1 MMKRI
6 SAIVMM
12 LTLIVG
18 SMWAV
23 PVNRQK
29 ITVQQPDGSSVTIQ
43 MHGDEWLSFT
53 TTADGYSVVKN
64 EQGYYVYATLE
75 QGQLKATT
83 QVAHDAVERKV
94 AELQF
99 LTDIQKYQVPAMSPE
114 KAHMKQLVEKRE
126 ADKRAAR
133 IGNGRRA
140 AQYDY
145 TNFKGLVILIEFND
159 KSFSRDDYKELMD
172 DMLNKENYTG
182 YDNQVYTGSV
192 RDYFSDNSAGKFQPQ
207 FDAYG
212 PYQVNYSCKKG
223 NEKASEI
230 LRAAVNAADA
240 DINFKDY
247 DRDDD
252 GKVDMIFFIVAG
264 NGRNYT
270 GNYDGLW
277 HPHRSV
283 LTNGWNYVYKD
294 GVCLWDY
301 ASSTELMGWTEQ
313 PSTVKIDGIGTICHE
328 FSHVLGL
335 PDFYDTNYEEDGES
349 NHPDKWSLMASGSYM
364 NDSRTPVGYSLYE
377 RYSVGFTDEPQVITE
392 TGDYT
397 LEPLAISQTGYRLNT
412 PVNNEFFLLENRQ
425 KNQFKWDAYL
435 PGNGMLV
442 HRVDLTNRS
451 VWDANTINAKASRNY
466 YELVRANGAHQ
477 QSGAYYSSNLDA
489 FPNGNKK
496 ELTNSTSPANLKT
509 WNGKN
514 NQFGVFN
521 IQKTTDGNITF
532 TIDIYELLGLSFG
545 EIPPIGVGVTYQLA
559 AISEPSY
566 AQYSLTWES
575 KDKSIATVDENGVV
589 KGISAGTCEIT
600 ATSDNDIQASCFVT
614 IVDLPHYTINEF
626 KQQPTDQ
633 IGILEL
639 TNTEVL
645 YTYQKDNIQIAFLRD
660 ATGAIMLYDAN
671 LPIQTDDI
679 LNGTVIVKAGISNK
693 VPQAIGLAG
702 STNDEHF
709 TVIAGSGVQPREV
722 SFEDLTEADYSDLVV
737 VKATKLKRS
746 NGIWAYDNNSRARV
760 WANEFGIPT
769 GISSSEKFTDKF
781 YDVTAIYG
789 TDIKSNISIN
799 QLNVTKAVKEVEAPT
814 GIKQITNSQKQT
826 ANSPIYNLAGQR
838 VDTNYKGLVIKNGKK
853 TINK

>member
-83 QVAHDAVERKV
+83 QVAHDAVERKA

-252 GKVDMIFFIVAG
+252 GMVDMIFFIVAG

-349 NHPDKWSLMASGSYM
+349 NHPGEWSLMASGSYM
-364 NDSRTPVGYSLYE
+364 NDARTPVGYSLYE

-425 KNQFKWDAYL
+425 KNYFKWDKYL
-435 PGNGMLV
+435 PGSGMLV

-514 NQFGVFN
+514 NEFGIFN
-521 IQKTTDGNITF
+521 IQKTADGDITF
-532 TIDIYELLGLSFG
+532 TVDKYTLTGLTLDE
-545 EIPPIGVGVTYQLA
+545 EISIGVGTTKQLTA
-559 AISEPSY
+559 TPTPEFAEFTLEWKSSN
-566 AQYSLTWES
+566 
-575 KDKSIATVDENGVV
+575 KSIATVDQDGLV
-589 KGISAGTCEIT
+589 KGVSEGECNIT
-600 ATSDNDIQASCFVT
+600 ATSNNGITASCKVT
-614 IVDLPHYTINEF
+614 VFSMPAYDIAAF
-626 KQQPTDQ
+626 KQQPV
-633 IGILEL
+633 GEKLVLKLEDA
-639 TNTEVL
+639 EVL
-645 YTYQKDNIQIAFLRD
+645 FTYTKNDKQTTYLRD
-660 ATGAIMLYDAN
+660 QTGALMVSDVTMPVKNNDKVNGMLYVQSA
-671 LPIQTDDI
+671 
-679 LNGTVIVKAGISNK
+679 VANK
-693 VPQAIGLAG
+693 VPQAVGLGTETDVTGLAI
-702 STNDEHF
+702 
-709 TVIAGSGVQPREV
+709 VAGSEAQPREV
-722 SFEDLTEADYSDLVV
+722 TLDELTENDYSDLVL
-737 VKATKLKRS
+737 VKGSSIKRDGGFWAYS
-746 NGIWAYDNNSRARV
+746 DNNTARIWAGN
-760 WANEFGIPT
+760 F
-769 GISSSEKFTDKF
+769 GISSGLTSSTKLDGKLFNI
-781 YDVTAIYG
+781 TAIYG
-789 TDIKSNISIN
+789 TNVKSGTVIN
-799 QLNVTKAVKEVEAPT
+799 ELNVTKAVEEYNET
-814 GIKQITNSQKQT
+814 GIKEISNGQQ
-826 ANSPIYNLAGQR
+826 ANHPSFNLAGQR
-838 VDTNYKGLVIKNGKK
+838 VDSHYKGLTIKNGKK
-853 TINK
+853 YMNK

>member
-1 MMKRI
+1 MRRVSTIVVML
-6 SAIVMM
+6 AI
-12 LTLIVG
+12 
-18 SMWAV
+18 
-23 PVNRQK
+23 
-29 ITVQQPDGSSVTIQ
+29 ITVSIMAIPAHKKPIQVTQPDGTTVTIQ
-43 MHGDEWLSFT
+43 LHGDEWLHFN

-64 EQGYYVYATLE
+64 QQGFYVYAE
-75 QGQLKATT
+75 KKNGELKAT
-83 QVAHDAVERKV
+83 QMVAHNAQERK
-94 AELQF
+94 ANELAF
-99 LTDIQKYQVPAMSPE
+99 LQNVKKYQVPDITPAN
-114 KAHMKQLVEKRE
+114 ATMKGRVE
-126 ADKRAAR
+126 A
-133 IGNGRRA
+133 IGAQRRA
-140 AQYDY
+140 QGNRATNYE
-145 TNFKGLVILIEFND
+145 NFKGLIVLIQYND
-159 KSFSRDDYKELMD
+159 KEFSREDYPTVIN
-172 DMLNKENYTG
+172 DMVNQQNYTG
-182 YDNQVYTGSV
+182 FDNNQRTGSV
-192 RDYFSDNSAGKFQPQ
+192 RDYFTDNSEGKFQPQ
-207 FDAYG
+207 FDVVG
-212 PYQVNYSCKKG
+212 PYTVNYSQYDANVNGGKCRK
-223 NEKASEI
+223 I
-230 LRAAVNAADA
+230 LVDALNQADA
-240 DINFKDY
+240 DVNFKNY
-247 DRDDD
+247 DGDSD
-252 GKVDMIFFIVAG
+252 GAVDLVFFIMAG
-264 NGRNYT
+264 NGANYG
-270 GNYDGLW
+270 GNDENLW
-277 HPHRSV
+277 WPHRSV
-283 LTNGWNYVYKD
+283 IFDEDKHTYIYKD
-294 GVCLWDY
+294 GVMLWDY
-301 ASSTELMGWTEQ
+301 ASATELCGHTAYPQ
-313 PSTVKIDGIGTICHE
+313 SVFIDGIGTICHE

-335 PDFYDTNYEEDGES
+335 PDFYDSDYEENGQSVTPGD
-349 NHPDKWSLMASGSYM
+349 WSLMDSGCYLD
-364 NDSRTPVGYSLYE
+364 NAFTPAGYSLYE
-377 RYSVGFTDEPQVITE
+377 RYMVGFTDNLEAISQP
-392 TGDYT
+392 GDYT
-397 LEPLAISQTGYRLNT
+397 LEPLANNQKGYRLNT
-412 PVNNEFFLLENRQ
+412 PEPNEFFVMENRQ
-425 KNQFKWDAYL
+425 KNAFKWDAYL

-442 HRVDLTNRS
+442 HRVDLSNQS
-451 VWDANTINAKASRNY
+451 VWQSNTVNANPKHNY
-466 YELVRANGAHQ
+466 YELLRADGVKGGA
-477 QSGAYYSSNLDA
+477 SASDP
-489 FPNGNKK
+489 FPGSKK
-496 ELTNSTSPANLKT
+496 VHELTNVSSPANLKT
-509 WNGKN
+509 WAGKE
-514 NQFGVFN
+514 NQFGLTN
-521 IQKTTDGNITF
+521 ILQDTDGNITF

-614 IVDLPHYTINEF
+614 IVDLPHYTIDEF

-702 STNDEHF
+702 STNDEYLSI
-709 TVIAGSGVQPREV
+709 VAGSGVQPREV
-722 SFEDLTEADYSDLVV
+722 SFKDLTEADYSDLVV

-814 GIKQITNSQKQT
+814 GIKQITNNQKQT
-826 ANSPIYNLAGQR
+826 ANSPIYNMAGQR
-838 VDTNYKGLVIKNGKK
+838 VDASYKGLVIKNGKK

>member
-1 MMKRI
+1 MRRVSTIVVML
-6 SAIVMM
+6 AI
-12 LTLIVG
+12 
-18 SMWAV
+18 
-23 PVNRQK
+23 
-29 ITVQQPDGSSVTIQ
+29 ITVSIKAIPSHKKPIQVTQPDGTTVTIQ
-43 MHGDEWLSFT
+43 LHGDEWLHFN

-64 EQGYYVYATLE
+64 QQGFYVYAE
-75 QGQLKATT
+75 KKNGELKAT
-83 QVAHDAVERKV
+83 QMVAHNAQERK
-94 AELQF
+94 ANELAF
-99 LTDIQKYQVPAMSPE
+99 LQNVKKYQVPDMTPAN
-114 KAHMKQLVEKRE
+114 ATMKGRVE
-126 ADKRAAR
+126 A
-133 IGNGRRA
+133 IGAQRRA
-140 AQYDY
+140 QGNRATNYE
-145 TNFKGLVILIEFND
+145 NFKGLIVLIQYND
-159 KSFSRDDYKELMD
+159 KEFSREDYPTIIN
-172 DMLNKENYTG
+172 DMVNQQNYTG
-182 YDNQVYTGSV
+182 FDNNQRTGSV
-192 RDYFSDNSAGKFQPQ
+192 RDYFTDNSEGKFQPQ
-207 FDAYG
+207 FDVVG
-212 PYQVNYSCKKG
+212 PYTVNYSQYDANVNGGKCRK
-223 NEKASEI
+223 I
-230 LRAAVNAADA
+230 LVDALNQADA
-240 DINFKDY
+240 DVNFKNY
-247 DRDDD
+247 DGDSD
-252 GKVDMIFFIVAG
+252 GAVDLVFFIMAG
-264 NGRNYT
+264 NGANYG
-270 GNYDGLW
+270 GNDENLW
-277 HPHRSV
+277 WPHRSV
-283 LTNGWNYVYKD
+283 IFDEDKHTYIYKD
-294 GVCLWDY
+294 GVMLWDY
-301 ASSTELMGWTEQ
+301 ASATELCGHTAYPQ
-313 PSTVKIDGIGTICHE
+313 SVFIDGIGTICHE

-335 PDFYDTNYEEDGES
+335 PDFYDSDYEENGQSVTPGD
-349 NHPDKWSLMASGSYM
+349 WSLMDSGCYLD
-364 NDSRTPVGYSLYE
+364 NAFTPAGYSLYE
-377 RYSVGFTDEPQVITE
+377 RYMVGFTDNLE
-392 TGDYT
+392 TISQPGDYT
-397 LEPLAISQTGYRLNT
+397 LEPLANNQKGYRLNT
-412 PVNNEFFLLENRQ
+412 PEPNEFFVMENRQ
-425 KNQFKWDAYL
+425 KNAFKWDAYL

-442 HRVDLTNRS
+442 HRVDLSNQS
-451 VWDANTINAKASRNY
+451 VWQSNTVNANPKHNY
-466 YELVRANGAHQ
+466 YELLRADGVKGGA
-477 QSGAYYSSNLDA
+477 SASDP
-489 FPNGNKK
+489 FPGSKK
-496 ELTNSTSPANLKT
+496 VHELTNVSSPANLKT
-509 WNGKN
+509 WAGKE
-514 NQFGVFN
+514 NQFGLTN
-521 IQKTTDGNITF
+521 ILQDTDGNITF

-614 IVDLPHYTINEF
+614 IVDLPHYTIDEF

-702 STNDEHF
+702 STNDEHLSI
-709 TVIAGSGVQPREV
+709 VAGSGVQPREV

-814 GIKQITNSQKQT
+814 GIKQITNNQKQT
-826 ANSPIYNLAGQR
+826 ANSPIYNMAGQR
-838 VDTNYKGLVIKNGKK
+838 VDASYKGLVIKNGKK

>member
-1 MMKRI
+1 MRRVSTIVVML
-6 SAIVMM
+6 AI
-12 LTLIVG
+12 
-18 SMWAV
+18 
-23 PVNRQK
+23 
-29 ITVQQPDGSSVTIQ
+29 ITVSIMAIPSHKKPIQVTQPDGTTVTIQ
-43 MHGDEWLSFT
+43 LHGDEWLHFN

-64 EQGYYVYATLE
+64 QQGFYVYAE
-75 QGQLKATT
+75 KKNGELKAT
-83 QVAHDAVERKV
+83 QMVAHNAQERK
-94 AELQF
+94 ANELAF
-99 LTDIQKYQVPAMSPE
+99 LQNVKKYQVPDMTPAN
-114 KAHMKQLVEKRE
+114 ATMKGRVE
-126 ADKRAAR
+126 A
-133 IGNGRRA
+133 IGAQRRA
-140 AQYDY
+140 QGNRATNYE
-145 TNFKGLVILIEFND
+145 NFKGLIVLIQYND
-159 KSFSRDDYKELMD
+159 KEFSREDYPTVIN
-172 DMLNKENYTG
+172 DMVNQQNYTG
-182 YDNQVYTGSV
+182 FDNNQRTGSV
-192 RDYFSDNSAGKFQPQ
+192 RDYFTDNSEGKFQPQ
-207 FDAYG
+207 FDVVG
-212 PYQVNYSCKKG
+212 PYTVNYSQYDANVNGGKCRK
-223 NEKASEI
+223 I
-230 LRAAVNAADA
+230 LVDALNQADA
-240 DINFKDY
+240 DVNFKNY
-247 DRDDD
+247 DGDSD
-252 GKVDMIFFIVAG
+252 GAVDLVFFIMAG
-264 NGRNYT
+264 NGANYG
-270 GNYDGLW
+270 GNDENLW
-277 HPHRSV
+277 WPHRSV
-283 LTNGWNYVYKD
+283 IFDEDKHTYIYKD
-294 GVCLWDY
+294 GVMLWDY
-301 ASSTELMGWTEQ
+301 ASATELCGHTAYPQ
-313 PSTVKIDGIGTICHE
+313 SVFIDGIGTICHE

-335 PDFYDTNYEEDGES
+335 PDFYDSDYEENGQSVTPGD
-349 NHPDKWSLMASGSYM
+349 WSLMDSGCYLD
-364 NDSRTPVGYSLYE
+364 NAFTPAGYSLYE
-377 RYSVGFTDEPQVITE
+377 RYMVGFTDNLEVISQP
-392 TGDYT
+392 GDYT
-397 LEPLAISQTGYRLNT
+397 LEPLANNQKGYRLNT
-412 PVNNEFFLLENRQ
+412 PEPNEFFVMENRQ
-425 KNQFKWDAYL
+425 KNAFKWDAYL

-442 HRVDLTNRS
+442 HRVDLSNQS
-451 VWDANTINAKASRNY
+451 VWQSNTVNANPKHNY
-466 YELVRANGAHQ
+466 YELLRADGVKGGA
-477 QSGAYYSSNLDA
+477 SASDP
-489 FPNGNKK
+489 FPGSKK
-496 ELTNSTSPANLKT
+496 VHELTNVSSPANLKT
-509 WNGKN
+509 WAGKE
-514 NQFGVFN
+514 NQFGLTN
-521 IQKTTDGNITF
+521 ILQDTDGNITF

-614 IVDLPHYTINEF
+614 IVDLPHYTIDEL

-702 STNDEHF
+702 STNDEHLSI
-709 TVIAGSGVQPREV
+709 VAGSGVQPREV

-826 ANSPIYNLAGQR
+826 ANSPIYNMAGQR
-838 VDTNYKGLVIKNGKK
+838 VDASYKGLVIKNGKK